1 MVAKISALIA
11 FLLLTGCSL
20 LPHVIFKI
28 DVQQG
33 NVVTEEMLEKLKPG
47 MTKSQVLFVL
57 GSPLI
62 MDAFRDNRW
71 DYVYLYRKKGDLAEQ
86 KRLTVFF
93 ENDALV
99 NIENNLANA
108 KESVKT
114 KPIEAKLNQKPVN
127 TDQKPMNTDDDD
139 DLCNVPSTVSIKP

>member
-1 MVAKISALIA
+1 MVAKFSVLIA

-20 LPHVIFKI
+20 LPHVLYKI

-71 DYVYLYRKKGDLAEQ
+71 DYVYLFRKYGDLVEQ
-86 KRLTVFF
+86 KRVTLFF
-93 ENDALV
+93 ADDALSS
-99 NIENNLANA
+99 IENYLT
-108 KESVKT
+108 SSPDPI
-114 KPIEAKLNQKPVN
+114 KPKPVQAK
-127 TDQKPMNTDDDD
+127 TEQKTGQKEMVTDDDD